1 MRLTKYLNDDS
12 DISGR
17 EGEILLRK
25 EIPNDCYYKSI
36 KSLYLLDEERYSHQI
51 DQLLIRHN
59 GIFCIEV
66 KNYKGQIFGKEYDEK
81 WVQKIGDEIHYLYN
95 PIKQN
100 YVHRKVVEY
109 TLDNKYKVISLIV
122 FNRNNIS
129 HIDADNVI
137 SLKQF
142 SKYIS
147 NHKSDALLTN
157 DEIDEIFNVIAL
169 KAPKKIDFRKHKMRE
184 KWEK

>member
-1 MRLTKYLNDDS
+1 M
-12 DISGR
+12 
-17 EGEILLRK
+17 
-25 EIPNDCYYKSI
+25 
-36 KSLYLLDEERYSHQI
+36 
-51 DQLLIRHN
+51 
-59 GIFCIEV
+59 
-66 KNYKGQIFGKEYDEK
+66 
-81 WVQKIGDEIHYLYN
+81 
-95 PIKQN
+95 
-100 YVHRKVVEY
+100 EY